1 MPQKDRLIKA
11 FEHPQALGSFRSWF
25 KLLRQNPEID
35 PRFLPRILVVSLFSL
50 LASPLRAYERL
61 RYDALL
67 ERTPVHPAPLFII
80 GHWRTG
86 TTHLQNLLCQDPN
99 FSYISTFQ
107 AMTPGFCLTGN
118 GPLEKVLGWITNRLY
133 QTRLIDNIP
142 LKMDTPQEE
151 EYALANLI
159 PYSFLHMFSFPRK
172 AKEIFER
179 YVLFKNL
186 APQEL
191 AEWERTYLQ
200 VLRKN
205 SLLSDGNRPVLKN
218 PAHSG
223 RLSTVLRL
231 FPQGKFIHLYRNPY
245 HVFLST
251 RRLYQVVLPRSQLQ
265 RIDMAQVDA
274 YILSFYTQLM
284 HKFLAD
290 KALIPIENLL
300 EVRYEDLG
308 AAPLVQIE
316 RIYRV
321 LDLPGFEQVQ
331 ADIQKYLDSIAGY
344 QKNEYVLTQ
353 EIIDK
358 VNQHW
363 AFAFDEWGYKML

>member
-1 MPQKDRLIKA
+1 MN
-11 FEHPQALGSFRSWF
+11 ECVMM
-25 KLLRQNPEID
+25 
-35 PRFLPRILVVSLFSL
+35 RI
-50 LASPLRAYERL
+50 
-61 RYDALL
+61 L

-99 FSYISTFQ
+99 FSYLSTFQ

-118 GPLEKVLGWITNRLY
+118 GPLEKILSWITNRLY

-151 EYALANLI
+151 EYALANLT
-159 PYSFLHMFSFPRK
+159 PYSFLHLFSFPK
-172 AKEIFER
+172 QAQEIFER

-186 APQEL
+186 SPHEL

-200 VLRKN
+200 VLRKI
-205 SLLSDGNRPVLKN
+205 SLMANGNRPVLKN

-223 RLSTVLRL
+223 RLSTILRL
-231 FPQGKFIHLYRNPY
+231 FPEGKFIHLYRNPY

-265 RIDMAQVDA
+265 QIDMAQVDS

-290 KALIPIENLL
+290 KALIPIENLIEVRFEDL
-300 EVRYEDLG
+300 EV
-308 AAPLVQIE
+308 APLGQLE
-316 RIYRV
+316 RIYRI
-321 LDLPGFEQVQ
+321 LDIPGFEQAQ
-331 ADIQKYLDSIAGY
+331 PDIQKYLDSIVAY
-344 QKNEYVLTQ
+344 QKNEYNLTQ

-363 AFAFDEWGYKML
+363 GFAFDEWGYKML

>member
-1 MPQKDRLIKA
+1 MPQNDRLVKA
-11 FEHPQALGSFRSWF
+11 FEHPQALGSFRSWL

-35 PRFLPRILVVSLFSL
+35 LSFLPRILVVSFFSL
-50 LASPLRAYERL
+50 LTSPLRIYERL

-67 ERTPVHPAPLFII
+67 QRTPVHPAPLFII

-86 TTHLQNLLCQDPN
+86 TTHLQNLLSQDPN
-99 FSYISTFQ
+99 LSYLSTFQ

-118 GPLEKVLGWITNRLY
+118 GPLKKILGWITNRLY
-133 QTRLIDNIP
+133 LTRLIDNIP
-142 LKMDTPQEE
+142 LKMDAPQEE
-151 EYALANLI
+151 EYALANLT
-159 PYSFLHMFSFPRK
+159 PYSFLHMFSFPRQ
-172 AKEIFER
+172 AQEIFER

-186 APQEL
+186 PPHEL
-191 AEWERTYLQ
+191 AEWEQTYLQ

-205 SLLSDGNRPVLKN
+205 SLMINGNRPVLKN

-231 FPQGKFIHLYRNPY
+231 FPEGKFIHLYRNPY
-245 HVFLST
+245 HVYLST

-265 RIDMAQVDA
+265 QIDMAQVDS

-290 KALIPIENLL
+290 KALIPIENLI
-300 EVRYEDLG
+300 EVRFEALES
-308 AAPLVQIE
+308 APLEQLE

-321 LDLPGFEQVQ
+321 LDLPGFEQAQ
-331 ADIQKYLDSIAGY
+331 PDIQKYLDTIVAY
-344 QKNEYVLTQ
+344 QKNEYNLTQ
-353 EIIDK
+353 EVIDK

-363 AFAFDEWGYKML
+363 GFAFDEWGYKML